1 MKNVN
6 LSSVASNS
14 NRLEAGGYVLV
25 IKNVED
31 RPMNSTTGKGDY
43 LQIEYDINEGPFKGY
58 YTDMYSSLGF
68 WGGHFIRSYKPKA
81 LGMFKE
87 FIRELRHDNP
97 DFKWDDDAE
106 NDEKSMIGCQFGA
119 VLGEEEY
126 RGNDGSLKTRLNVAK
141 ITTVSNIR
149 TGKYNVPD
157 PKTLS
162 GAPKASGVVDT
173 TADSMEQINADIP
186 F

>member
-1 MKNVN
+1 MKNLH
-6 LSSVASNS
+6 LSTVASNS
-14 NRLEAGGYVLV
+14 NRLEAGGYVLT
-25 IKNVED
+25 ITNVED
-31 RPMNSTTGKGDY
+31 RPMNEATGKGDY
-43 LQIEYDINEGPFKGY
+43 LTIEYDIAEGPYKGY
-58 YTDMYSSLGF
+58 YQDMYSSLGF
-68 WGGHFIRSYKPKA
+68 WGGHFVRSYKKSA

-87 FIRELRHDNP
+87 FIRELRQDNP
-97 DFKWDDDAE
+97 DFHWNDDAE
-106 NDEKSMIGCQFGA
+106 NDEKTMIGCKFGA

-126 RGNDGSLKTRLNVAK
+126 RGNDGSLKTKLDVAK

-157 PKTLS
+157 LKTLS

-173 TADSMEQINADIP
+173 TESIENDVP

>member
-1 MKNVN
+1 MRNIN
-6 LSSVASNS
+6 LSTVVSNN
-14 NRLEAGGYVLV
+14 NRLEAGGYVLM
-25 IKNVED
+25 ITNVED
-31 RPMNSTTGKGDY
+31 IPMNEHTGRGDY
-43 LQIEYDINEGPFKGY
+43 LTIEYDIEEGPYKGY
-58 YTDMYSSLGF
+58 YRDMFTSLGF

-97 DFKWDDDAE
+97 EFKWNDDAE
-106 NDEKSMIGCQFGA
+106 NDEKSMIGCVFGA

-126 RGNDGSLKTRLNVAK
+126 RGNDGSLKTRLNVSK

-149 TGKYNVPD
+149 TGKYSVPD

-173 TADSMEQINADIP
+173 TADSMEQISEDIP
-186 F
+186 L